1 MDKQLAR
8 EPAPLVD
15 EDTDA
20 VVLLANLT
28 KYAENA
34 RGAFADNTQRARRA
48 DWIVFSD
55 WCVQNGLAALPA
67 LPETVARF
75 IDAMGATKKPATVR
89 RYVSTIATAHAA
101 AEIGNPCARSAVKLA
116 LSRLQRTQ
124 PTRQKQATALAWEHI
139 DIALSNI
146 GEGLRTLRDRALVLV
161 AYDTL
166 LRRDELA
173 NLFVDDL
180 SMQPNGSATLLVR
193 RSKVDQTGE
202 GASKWLAAGT
212 VEHLNA
218 WLEIAN
224 IRDGKLFRGVYN
236 SGKVGDALSAEGV
249 HRALKRLARLAG
261 ITEGVSG
268 HSCRVGAT
276 QDMVAAGVDLSAVM
290 HAGSWKSV
298 RMPVRY
304 AEQLLAARS
313 GMAQLAKKQGR

>member
-1 MDKQLAR
+1 MDKQLAQ
-8 EPAPLVD
+8 ESVQHVD
-15 EDTDA
+15 KDTDA

-34 RGAFADNTQRARRA
+34 RDAFANNTQRARRS
-48 DWIVFSD
+48 DWIIFSD
-55 WCVQNGLAALPA
+55 WCVQSGLAALPA

-75 IDAMGATKKPATVR
+75 IDTMGATKKPATLR
-89 RYVSTIATAHAA
+89 RYMSTIATAHHAA
-101 AEIGNPCARSAVKLA
+101 GTGNPCASSAVKLA
-116 LSRLQRTQ
+116 LSRLQRTK

-139 DIALSNI
+139 EVALAHV
-146 GEGLRTLRDRALVLV
+146 GESMRTLRDRALVLV

-173 NLFVDDL
+173 NLLVEDI
-180 SMQPNGSATLLVR
+180 STQPNGSATILVR

-202 GASKWLAAGT
+202 GASKWLATTT

-236 SGKVGDALSAEGV
+236 SGKIGNALSAEGV
-249 HRALKRLARLAG
+249 HRALKRLAQFAG
-261 ITEGVSG
+261 ITDGVSG